1 MTNRT
6 KCGPLT
12 TEFMGGLIQTIEA
25 PSWTEMCD
33 RGHHPPKQSPHFNLV
48 LNKYQFKQLSLER
61 RQPASKPT
69 NPPVSYVKTTHH
81 NKRVAFSLDDRIL
94 ILDENLRGAS
104 MTSLATKYNTTRLS
118 ISNWK
123 KGRASIEESI
133 EESNRGKRKTIFK
146 ADGLVRVKTGVKQ
159 FHSLNKNM
167 PKDLKIPITGKCT
180 VFNCVDIII
189 SNSIF

>member
-1 MTNRT
+1 
-6 KCGPLT
+6 
-12 TEFMGGLIQTIEA
+12 
-25 PSWTEMCD
+25 
-33 RGHHPPKQSPHFNLV
+33 
-48 LNKYQFKQLSLER
+48 
-61 RQPASKPT
+61 
-69 NPPVSYVKTTHH
+69 
-81 NKRVAFSLDDRIL
+81 
-94 ILDENLRGAS
+94 
-104 MTSLATKYNTTRLS
+104 MTSLAKKYNTTRLS